1 MIGRIPCMN
10 AVRLHGF
17 IEGVKMRPC
26 ALHHV
31 FVSDLLLD
39 EENGRMDRW
48 TGGFRKSLW
57 RSSGRNYV
65 EIGCCPVH
73 LSTRMID
80 SVTRLS

>member
-48 TGGFRKSLW
+48 TGGFRKSYGDRVVGTMLK
-57 RSSGRNYV
+57 SGAV
-65 EIGCCPVH
+65 LSFCP
-73 LSTRMID
+73 LG
-80 SVTRLS
+80 